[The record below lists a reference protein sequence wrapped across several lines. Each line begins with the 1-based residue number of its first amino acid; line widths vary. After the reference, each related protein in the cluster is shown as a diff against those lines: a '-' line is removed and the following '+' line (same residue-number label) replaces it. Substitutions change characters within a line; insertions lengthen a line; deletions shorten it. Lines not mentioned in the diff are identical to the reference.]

1 MIEALLTG
9 QIYTA
14 ASARIGS
21 ATGTEFV
28 VATIRVATGD
38 DALFIKCLAFDK
50 PIRTALLKLNA
61 GDSVAAGG
69 MLKAAAWIDKNGK
82 ARPSL
87 ELIVTQLL
95 TMYQR
100 AKKRA
105 AASDAS
111 TEAATLPDPSTT
123 APTVATD
130 GSVPPWM

>member
-9 QIYTA
+9 KLYTA
-14 ASARIGS
+14 ASAKIGS
-21 ATGTEFV
+21 TSGNEFV
-28 VATIRVATGD
+28 VATIRVAAGD
-38 DALFIKCLAFDK
+38 DTLFIKCVAFDQ
-50 PIRTALLKLNA
+50 PIRKALLKLGV

-69 MLKAAAWIDKNGK
+69 TLKIGAWIDRTGK

-95 TMYQR
+95 TMHQR

-105 AASDAS
+105 AAGDSANAS
-111 TEAATLPDPSTT
+111 NQPDHPQT
-123 APTVATD
+123 APPDAID

>member
-1 MIEALLTG
+1 M
-9 QIYTA
+9 
-14 ASARIGS
+14 
-21 ATGTEFV
+21 
-28 VATIRVATGD
+28 ATIRVATGD

-50 PIRTALLKLNA
+50 PIRAALLKLDA

-69 MLKAAAWIDKNGK
+69 MLKATAWIDKNGK

-105 AASDAS
+105 AASNAS
-111 TEAATLPDPSTT
+111 TEAATQPDQPTT